1 MRNVSIITPPDYLY
15 HDATEVLLLYPS
27 DAMKNKVQEQL
38 VKIDS
43 DINIYIFDQEVLTQ
57 DDLDWLLNVFKKVE
71 IAIID
76 LDFVIPEVRPL
87 LSYMIA
93 KPKTFWLTNGENL
106 VYNTLSSNRVNDF
119 EFLTTLGGQFE

>member
-1 MRNVSIITPPDYLY
+1 MRNVSIITPPDILY

-27 DAMKNKVQEQL
+27 DTMKNKVQESL
-38 VKIDS
+38 VKIDT
-43 DINIYIFDQEVLTQ
+43 DINIYIYEQEVFTQ
-57 DDLDWLLNVFKKVE
+57 NDLNWLLNVFKNADIV
-71 IAIID
+71 IID

>member
-93 KPKTFWLTNGENL
+93 KPKVVIE
-106 VYNTLSSNRVNDF
+106 
-119 EFLTTLGGQFE
+119 

>member
-1 MRNVSIITPPDYLY
+1 M
-15 HDATEVLLLYPS
+15 
-27 DAMKNKVQEQL
+27 
-38 VKIDS
+38 
-43 DINIYIFDQEVLTQ
+43 TQ